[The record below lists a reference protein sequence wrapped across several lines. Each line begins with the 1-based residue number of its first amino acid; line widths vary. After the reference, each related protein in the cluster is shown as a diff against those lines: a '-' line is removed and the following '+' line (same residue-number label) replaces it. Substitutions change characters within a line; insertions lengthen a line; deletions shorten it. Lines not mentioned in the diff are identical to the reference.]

1 MQANK
6 TRANDAYQE
15 NMKKTSPGFDPP
27 LGEGLMAVIL
37 RYLKGILIGIG
48 AILPGLSGGVL
59 SVIFK
64 VYTPIMRFLGRPFH
78 RLGANILYF
87 LPLGLGGLT
96 GVFIFAFLVSAALG
110 SYEAFFTCLFIGLV
124 IGTFPSLWEEAGSQ
138 GRSKGDIWTMGLAAL
153 ALFLLMLLGERTFVT
168 VHPNT
173 IIWFLVGAIVG
184 LGFIVPGLSPSNFL
198 MYFGLYKPMSDAIKD
213 LDWPAI
219 LPLCLGG
226 AVCILGLAK
235 PFNYLL
241 DRHYS
246 VIYHIILG
254 LVVGSSLA
262 IFPAV
267 VAPGLSASSLE
278 AMSITLGP
286 ALFICLGAV
295 ILGVVLSL
303 LFNKLDTGQNDLP

>member
-1 MQANK
+1 MSMQSNSKHNLEAK
-6 TRANDAYQE
+6 G
-15 NMKKTSPGFDPP
+15 PGFDPP
-27 LGEGLMAVIL
+27 LGEGFKSVIL

-64 VYTPIMRFLGRPFH
+64 VYTPIMRFLGRPLH

-124 IGTFPSLWEEAGSQ
+124 IGTFPSLWKEAGSQ
-138 GRSKGDIWTMGLAAL
+138 GRSKGDVFTMVIAAL
-153 ALFLLMLLGERTFVT
+153 ALFFLMLLGEQTFVT

-173 IIWFLVGAIVG
+173 LIWFLVGAIVG

-213 LDWPAI
+213 LDWPAVI
-219 LPLCLGG
+219 PLGLGG
-226 AVCILGLAK
+226 LICILGLAK
-235 PFNYLL
+235 PFNYFL

-246 VIYHIILG
+246 VVYHIILG
-254 LVVGSSLA
+254 LVVGSSVA
-262 IFPAV
+262 IFPTV
-267 VAPGLSASSLE
+267 VAPGLSASSLA
-278 AMSITLGP
+278 AMPIALGP
-286 ALFICLGAV
+286 ALLICAGAV
-295 ILGVVLSL
+295 ALGVVLSL
-303 LFNKLDTGQNDLP
+303 LFNKLDKPEKDL